1 MKKCPVC
8 AVDVEDNAPFC
19 NICGVNLA
27 GAKDVG
33 PSKIETPVSK
43 SDGEPKSTSPP
54 ALITSKPSFY
64 LPAFQFLLA
73 VALLGLIMYYTTGD
87 LHSPDECKI
96 GDTLESGDVCEDAQG
111 LNVEKITDEVFTS
124 DDNPL
129 NCPGWYNPAVKN
141 DPDGC
146 PVTLGN
152 GGDGNSDNFNVT
164 GFSVD
169 EHQFQS
175 VLVLLALLSL
185 CVFIQS
191 RRIRDSNIMAVIIP
205 CILVM
210 LVVYVYVGG
219 GYSSINDDKICT
231 DEDTSS
237 CISADYPPEALNSIY
252 STLGASAALMVIIVS
267 YIVFLYSVTGKD
279 LSEAPLSTIY
289 SFIGAGSLVFAALH
303 HNWVQGPWA
312 YCTKAMSAT
321 NNSGESITFDAACA
335 AAAGDSNVGYINLQ
349 GAELLILM
357 LGILALLIGMA
368 AYILQTVRLKD
379 LEEVKY
385 FFFILFGL
393 GFQFVVLLFNLVKN
407 RGENFYFYQGDW
419 ILTVLFMAITFLGIF
434 LFYRKRKSEESM
446 EGFAYFGLFVV
457 GIGTL
462 FATMIAPALMSG
474 SDISAPDNNNEW
486 AMLIIPLLVSGGA
499 IWYGMKFGV
508 DKFRDRMMEMQLS
521 NPPSDPFDSSFA
533 PGDET
538 KEETNDLAPSTPK
551 EITLED
557 AMDRLL
563 SEFPEATIDIKPTED
578 ENYGVDLSHLDDLE
592 KELKDDLAESPKIRK
607 AMKVDYSVDYEELS
621 KYYSTTEDT
630 INQTITHLKSGRNIM
645 LYGDPGTGK
654 TALANLLLAQ
664 ICGGKEGKDG
674 SIIPNYTI
682 VTANAEWSNF
692 EVIGGISPDDSGG
705 YYFKEGYVADAAKLC
720 EKTMQEEG
728 KPHYLV
734 IDEFNRANI
743 DEAFGKLFTVFE
755 YRDKQALLTA
765 KETRGAPFM
774 MPPEFR
780 IIGTMNTQ
788 DKNTLFNVG
797 HALMRRFAFVEIGLP
812 NREDEYKRMPIF
824 VFNKLNKLGIAPER
838 PDEEEDWYAK
848 EMFDFYDDDGTIFK
862 AFNKMMNFLEEEE
875 LPQSRDDE
883 VARGVRTYR
892 KVGPAVI
899 IDSMLTIFNSRGQYE
914 LDRALED
921 VIKSNIMPALEGL
934 ERNELKCLML
944 KAQEVLGQNHGI
956 SNTLEKMVDSPGL
969 SVFG

>member
-33 PSKIETPVSK
+33 PSEVETPVTKSK
-43 SDGEPKSTSPP
+43 GKPVSSSARKLTKSKT
-54 ALITSKPSFY
+54 SFY
-64 LPAFQFLLA
+64 LPALQFLIA
-73 VALLGLIMYYTTGD
+73 VALLGIVLYYTTGD
-87 LHSPDECKI
+87 VPTTKAESSTSSDMDEDLTEEEKAERLLDTYTHTDKPLDCPAWINPDAAM
-96 GDTLESGDVCEDAQG
+96 DH
-111 LNVEKITDEVFTS
+111 
-124 DDNPL
+124 
-129 NCPGWYNPAVKN
+129 
-141 DPDGC
+141 GC
-146 PVTLGN
+146 PLVLEN
-152 GGDGNSDNFNVT
+152 GGNDKSYNFDVNNFKT
-164 GFSVD
+164 D
-169 EHQFQS
+169 THQFQT
-175 VLVLLALLSL
+175 VLVLIGLLGL
-185 CVFIQS
+185 CIVIQA
-191 RRIRDSNIMAVIIP
+191 RRINDSNIMAPLIA

-210 LVVYVYVGG
+210 AIIYVYVGG
-219 GYSSINDDKICT
+219 GYSTANEEKKDVSNSKAFVS
-231 DEDTSS
+231 EN
-237 CISADYPPEALNSIY
+237 YPQGALDAFY
-252 STLGASAALMVIIVS
+252 STIGVTAALVVIIVS
-267 YIVFLYSVTGKD
+267 YIVFLYAVTGKD
-279 LSEAPLSTIY
+279 ISEAPLSTIY
-289 SFIGAGSLVFAALH
+289 SFVGAGSLVFAALH
-303 HNWVQGPWA
+303 HNWVLGPWDS
-312 YCTKAMSAT
+312 CSKAIADYGIDS
-321 NNSGESITFDAACA
+321 DAACA
-335 AAAGDSNVGYINLQ
+335 DVGGVGNIVLVNLQ
-349 GAELLILM
+349 SGEMLILM
-357 LGILALLIGMA
+357 LGLLSLLIGIA
-368 AYILQTVRLKD
+368 AYVLQTIRLKD
-379 LEEVKY
+379 MEEAKY

-393 GFQFVVLLFNLVKN
+393 GFQFIVLLWNLLRN
-407 RGENFYFYQGDW
+407 SANFYFETSDW
-419 ILTVLFMAITFLGIF
+419 ILTILFMAITFLGVY

-446 EGFAYFGLFVV
+446 EGFAYFGLFVA

-462 FATMIAPALMSG
+462 FATMIAPALLSG
-474 SDISAPDNNNEW
+474 SEISSPESNQDW
-486 AMLIIPLLVSGGA
+486 AMFVIPLLVSGGA
-499 IWYGMKFGV
+499 IWYGWKFGV
-508 DKFRDRMMEMQLS
+508 DKFKDRMMEMQLS
-521 NPPSDPFDSSFA
+521 NPPAADPFDSSFKPEEDSKPDEPAA
-533 PGDET
+533 PVASGDI
-538 KEETNDLAPSTPK
+538 S
-551 EITLED
+551 LED

-592 KELKDDLAESPKIRK
+592 KDLKEELAESPKIRK
-607 AMKVDYSVDYEELS
+607 AMKVDYNVDYEELS
-621 KYYSTTEDT
+621 KFYSTTEDT
-630 INQTITHLKSGRNIM
+630 INQTVTHLKSGRNIM

-654 TALANLLLAQ
+654 TALANLLLSQ
-664 ICGGKEGKDG
+664 ICGVKEAKDG
-674 SIIPNYTI
+674 SLIPNYTI

-705 YYFKEGYVADAAKLC
+705 YYFKDGYVADAAKSC
-720 EKTMQEEG
+720 EKTMQENG

-765 KETRGAPFM
+765 KETGGAPFM

-812 NREDEYKRMPIF
+812 NRDDEYKRMPIF
-824 VFNKLNKLGIAPER
+824 VYNKLNKLGIAPDR

-848 EMFDFYDDDGTIFK
+848 EMFDFYDDDGTMFK
-862 AFNKMMNFLEEEE
+862 AFNKFMNFLEEEE

-883 VARGVRTYR
+883 IARGVRTYR
-892 KVGPAVI
+892 KIGPAVI
-899 IDSMLTIFNSRGQYE
+899 IDSMLTVFNSRGQYA

-944 KAQEVLGQNHGI
+944 KAQEVLGQDHGI

>member
-1 MKKCPVC
+1 M
-8 AVDVEDNAPFC
+8 
-19 NICGVNLA
+19 
-27 GAKDVG
+27 
-33 PSKIETPVSK
+33 
-43 SDGEPKSTSPP
+43 
-54 ALITSKPSFY
+54 
-64 LPAFQFLLA
+64 
-73 VALLGLIMYYTTGD
+73 
-87 LHSPDECKI
+87 
-96 GDTLESGDVCEDAQG
+96 
-111 LNVEKITDEVFTS
+111 
-124 DDNPL
+124 
-129 NCPGWYNPAVKN
+129 
-141 DPDGC
+141 
-146 PVTLGN
+146 
-152 GGDGNSDNFNVT
+152 
-164 GFSVD
+164 
-169 EHQFQS
+169 
-175 VLVLLALLSL
+175 
-185 CVFIQS
+185 
-191 RRIRDSNIMAVIIP
+191 
-205 CILVM
+205 
-210 LVVYVYVGG
+210 
-219 GYSSINDDKICT
+219 
-231 DEDTSS
+231 
-237 CISADYPPEALNSIY
+237 
-252 STLGASAALMVIIVS
+252 
-267 YIVFLYSVTGKD
+267 
-279 LSEAPLSTIY
+279 
-289 SFIGAGSLVFAALH
+289 
-303 HNWVQGPWA
+303 
-312 YCTKAMSAT
+312 
-321 NNSGESITFDAACA
+321 
-335 AAAGDSNVGYINLQ
+335 
-349 GAELLILM
+349 
-357 LGILALLIGMA
+357 
-368 AYILQTVRLKD
+368 
-379 LEEVKY
+379 
-385 FFFILFGL
+385 
-393 GFQFVVLLFNLVKN
+393 VLLFNLVKN

-533 PGDET
+533 PEDET
-538 KEETNDLAPSTPK
+538 KDETNDLAPSTPK

-630 INQTITHLKSGRNIM
+630 INQTVTHLKSGRNIM

-812 NREDEYKRMPIF
+812 NRDDEYKRMPIF